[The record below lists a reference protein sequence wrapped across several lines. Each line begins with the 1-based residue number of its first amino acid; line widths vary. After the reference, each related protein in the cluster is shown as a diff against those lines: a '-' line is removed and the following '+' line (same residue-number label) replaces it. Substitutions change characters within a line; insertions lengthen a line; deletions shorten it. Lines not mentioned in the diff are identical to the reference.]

1 MTVDQYAVMGNPIA
15 HSKSPKIHSLFAQQT
30 GQELQYQALLV
41 PEDGFDAAVKKFQQN
56 GGKGLNIT
64 IPFKLA
70 AWEYVAERSERAQL
84 AGAVNTIIFRPDGS
98 CYGDNTDGTGMLRDL
113 MQNYGIE
120 LQGKDILVLGAG
132 GAVRGVIGSLLEQK
146 PEKIVIANRTV
157 SKADEL
163 ARLFSTPSKGTVTSS
178 GFNELEG
185 QQFDLIIN
193 GTAASLQGEIP
204 PLPDTILKPGG
215 SCYDMMY
222 SDQPTAFVKWG
233 EQHGAE
239 KSVDGLGMLIEQ
251 AAESFYLWRNIRPET
266 GPVIE
271 ALRE

>member
-15 HSKSPKIHSLFAQQT
+15 HSKSPKIHTLFAKQA
-30 GQELQYQALLV
+30 GQELQYQAILV
-41 PEDGFDAAVKKFQQN
+41 PEDGFDAAVEKFQQN

-70 AWEYVAERSERAQL
+70 AWEYVTERSERAQL
-84 AGAVNTIIFRPDGS
+84 AGAVNTIIFKPDGS
-98 CYGDNTDGTGMLRDL
+98 CYGDNTDGTGMVRDL
-113 MQNYGIE
+113 MQNHGID
-120 LQGKDILVLGAG
+120 LQGKNILVLGAG
-132 GAVRGVIGSLLEQK
+132 GAVRGVIGSLLEQQPK
-146 PEKIVIANRTV
+146 KIVIANRTV

-163 ARLFSTPSKGTVTSS
+163 AELFTSDDTVTSS
-178 GFNELEG
+178 GFEELQG

-193 GTAASLQGEIP
+193 GTAASLQGEVP
-204 PLPDTILKPGG
+204 PLPDSVLKTGG

-233 EQHGAE
+233 NQHGAK

-251 AAESFYLWRNIRPET
+251 AAESFYLWRNVRPET

-271 ALRE
+271 ALRK